1 MERNAHKTPT
11 HEMQVSAKISG
22 GCGVGRAMATHH
34 WLMSNRHHAKALN
47 GRPRAEAI
55 EFSIGIWQATQS
67 EEKLIRTQQWK
78 LLLSQT
84 AVPFLLHFHAADLIA
99 GRTQGLAAAKQMC
112 PKQASVTSTCHNTLN
127 NNPSSGG
134 HPSSQQKS
142 AQAPTGTVA
151 FHFPV
156 CDSVSF

>member
-1 MERNAHKTPT
+1 
-11 HEMQVSAKISG
+11 
-22 GCGVGRAMATHH
+22 
-34 WLMSNRHHAKALN
+34 MSNRHHAKALN

-99 GRTQGLAAAKQMC
+99 GRTQGLAAAKKMC
-112 PKQASVTSTCHNTLN
+112 PKQASVTSTCHNTQQPILRG
-127 NNPSSGG
+127 PSIFTAKI
-134 HPSSQQKS
+134 SSS
-142 AQAPTGTVA
+142 SNRHRGL
-151 FHFPV
+151 
-156 CDSVSF
+156 SFSCL